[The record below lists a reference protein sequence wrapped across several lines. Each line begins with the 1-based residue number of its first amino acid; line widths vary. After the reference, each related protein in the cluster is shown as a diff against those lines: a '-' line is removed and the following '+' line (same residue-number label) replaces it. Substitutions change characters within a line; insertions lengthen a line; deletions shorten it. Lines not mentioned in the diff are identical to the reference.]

1 MTVRCSIKKIAILIA
16 AFATMTALSLTQVKA
31 FSGRDGD
38 EVITCTKLTEP
49 FAILDVA
56 SQGGTNFGRY
66 YVQTITGGAEFY
78 LYDIELNELLA
89 VIPLEGDGS
98 AYKNNNANFGTEYYD
113 VSDPMPLLYVSSAYD
128 YEINVF
134 RFYVENDTWKVMTVQ
149 TISYPTIDNEAGF
162 YSCNVVLDNEN
173 GFLYLTPL
181 SYIYTTLENEQHFYK
196 FRMPKLSDGDVE
208 LSIADAIDH
217 CAVWDYIHAPQG
229 ALIVNGYL
237 YQLHGVGNAFLRV
250 FDFEQGKYIK
260 TYNLFNYGYN
270 MEPESLGYYNGTF
283 YSMDDSLEVWRISI
297 EEVEPIEQGEGTTK
311 TVALTEWEKGSINPT
326 TGKEST
332 STKIARMS
340 HQVMTLGADKVIIET
355 PKHYKGQ
362 GAGNFYKW
370 RMIWYDGDTCLGLA
384 AEQCDFT
391 TFTEFEVPEN
401 ADSFRIAIA
410 SVYGGKTQKTFPL
423 TSFVKAGGISVKLF
437 TENAPESE
445 NRIQTKLKEWET
457 GSFYSDGRENDKSR
471 IARMVEC
478 SYTFG
483 AEILTI
489 DAPVHYSGASTVDT
503 YYKWCVQ
510 WYDGDDCIGLA
521 SEQADFSTV
530 TEYRIPENADKFR
543 IKIAS
548 VVGNETEDPFPLEE
562 FIAGGGINISL
573 IGVSKTEMQL
583 NEWES
588 GSLSPITG
596 IENSLTRIARTDYV
610 STQGAYG
617 VHVEPLVHYS
627 GENTAD
633 TYYKWRIIWFSGD
646 VCIGIADEQ
655 TSFSQNMDFAVPEN
669 ADSFRMMIASV
680 IRGTTE
686 DPFPLETFLRCG
698 GTTVDLINIA
708 ATD

>member
-16 AFATMTALSLTQVKA
+16 VFATMTALSLTQVKA

-89 VIPLEGDGS
+89 VIPLVGDGN

-340 HQVMTLGADKVIIET
+340 HQVMTLGADN
-355 PKHYKGQ
+355 G
-362 GAGNFYKW
+362 
-370 RMIWYDGDTCLGLA
+370 GL
-384 AEQCDFT
+384 
-391 TFTEFEVPEN
+391 
-401 ADSFRIAIA
+401 
-410 SVYGGKTQKTFPL
+410 YGF
-423 TSFVKAGGISVKLF
+423 
-437 TENAPESE
+437 
-445 NRIQTKLKEWET
+445 
-457 GSFYSDGRENDKSR
+457 
-471 IARMVEC
+471 
-478 SYTFG
+478 
-483 AEILTI
+483 
-489 DAPVHYSGASTVDT
+489 
-503 YYKWCVQ
+503 
-510 WYDGDDCIGLA
+510 
-521 SEQADFSTV
+521 
-530 TEYRIPENADKFR
+530 
-543 IKIAS
+543 
-548 VVGNETEDPFPLEE
+548 LE
-562 FIAGGGINISL
+562 
-573 IGVSKTEMQL
+573 M
-583 NEWES
+583 
-588 GSLSPITG
+588 
-596 IENSLTRIARTDYV
+596 
-610 STQGAYG
+610 
-617 VHVEPLVHYS
+617 
-627 GENTAD
+627 
-633 TYYKWRIIWFSGD
+633 
-646 VCIGIADEQ
+646 
-655 TSFSQNMDFAVPEN
+655 FA
-669 ADSFRMMIASV
+669 
-680 IRGTTE
+680 
-686 DPFPLETFLRCG
+686 LE
-698 GTTVDLINIA
+698 
-708 ATD
+708 